1 VDTAIDER
9 LVNARDRLRAA
20 VEHSLVPIW
29 LTQTARRCLIDLD
42 LALSGGLSDS
52 QARMLLAQV
61 DALISVA
68 GEAGL
73 PKRGARDADSK

>member
-1 VDTAIDER
+1 M
-9 LVNARDRLRAA
+9 NARDRLRDAL
-20 VEHSLVPIW
+20 EHSLVSIW
-29 LTQTARRCLIDLD
+29 LTQTAQRCLIDLD

-68 GEAGL
+68 GEAPPTNG
-73 PKRGARDADSK
+73 GAGDADSQ